1 MRLNIA
7 KGKEQEIEGYNNIQ
21 ADSNIIEN
29 LQRVTNNSCTEI
41 LCLNSL
47 ENLSGE
53 DGYKVIDLI
62 VQKTRNL
69 GTLHISGLDFYSLSN
84 SFVSGG
90 VTIKNVNDALS
101 HINTVYDYKAIVT
114 KLEESNF
121 VIQTLMLK
129 GQTYQK
135 EAQRIKQDA

>member
-84 SFVSGG
+84 SFVSGS

-101 HINTVYDYKAIVT
+101 HINTVYDYKGIVT
-114 KLEESNF
+114 KLEENNF

-129 GQTYQK
+129 GQTYQI

>member
-53 DGYKVIDLI
+53 DGYKVIDL
-62 VQKTRNL
+62 
-69 GTLHISGLDFYSLSN
+69 
-84 SFVSGG
+84 
-90 VTIKNVNDALS
+90 
-101 HINTVYDYKAIVT
+101 
-114 KLEESNF
+114 
-121 VIQTLMLK
+121 
-129 GQTYQK
+129 
-135 EAQRIKQDA
+135 